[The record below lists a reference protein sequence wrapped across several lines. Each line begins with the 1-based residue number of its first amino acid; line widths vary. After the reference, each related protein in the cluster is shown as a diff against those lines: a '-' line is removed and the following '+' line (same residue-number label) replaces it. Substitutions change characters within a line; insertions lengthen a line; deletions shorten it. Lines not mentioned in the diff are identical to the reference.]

1 MPVEGAGGESGTTTH
16 RLANRAQR
24 RAGERRAPGSRSQNT
39 GMRGQAGGSMAG
51 KGPGRRIDASK
62 TPFNR
67 MRHSAA
73 RENNKGTREQKQNP
87 AEQENHQ
94 ENNGSA
100 GPGTRAGKS
109 VQTGKQQPRQKA
121 GRAQAGRG
129 GERVWEAGR
138 TGQGGGEAG
147 RMEQEGG
154 EARGTGD
161 RGGWGL
167 GAGGGGC
174 TREAETSATDSSS
187 AGHARTRTQQGAAQ
201 SARTDSVGA
210 ARPPAERAGRP
221 PPPAHQ
227 LPEHGAPPGSATARN
242 TASTATTRAPAHRH

>member
-1 MPVEGAGGESGTTTH
+1 MHQTHPSTACGT
-16 RLANRAQR
+16 
-24 RAGERRAPGSRSQNT
+24 APP
-39 GMRGQAGGSMAG
+39 G
-51 KGPGRRIDASK
+51 K
-62 TPFNR
+62 
-67 MRHSAA
+67 
-73 RENNKGTREQKQNP
+73 NNKGTREQKQNP
-87 AEQENHQ
+87 AEQENYQ
-94 ENNGSA
+94 ESSGSA

-129 GERVWEAGR
+129 GERVREAGR

>member
-1 MPVEGAGGESGTTTH
+1 
-16 RLANRAQR
+16 
-24 RAGERRAPGSRSQNT
+24 
-39 GMRGQAGGSMAG
+39 MRGQAGGSMAG
-51 KGPGRRIDASK
+51 RGPGRRSDAPN

-87 AEQENHQ
+87 VEQENHQ
-94 ENNGSA
+94 ESSGSA

-121 GRAQAGRG
+121 GRAQEGRG
-129 GERVWEAGR
+129 GERVREAGR

-147 RMEQEGG
+147 RMEQEDG

-174 TREAETSATDSSS
+174 TRELRRH
-187 AGHARTRTQQGAAQ
+187 GPARQQPRCCGR
-201 SARTDSVGA
+201 SARERSPL
-210 ARPPAERAGRP
+210 ARKPPSDRVVDAW
-221 PPPAHQ
+221 
-227 LPEHGAPPGSATARN
+227 L
-242 TASTATTRAPAHRH
+242 

>member
-1 MPVEGAGGESGTTTH
+1 MHQTHPSTACGTTP
-16 RLANRAQR
+16 
-24 RAGERRAPGSRSQNT
+24 PGKT
-39 GMRGQAGGSMAG
+39 TRGQGSKSKSPQSKRTTKKAAAAPAPAQELVKASRQASNNRG
-51 KGPGRRIDASK
+51 KRQGAL
-62 TPFNR
+62 
-67 MRHSAA
+67 
-73 RENNKGTREQKQNP
+73 KQ
-87 AEQENHQ
+87 A
-94 ENNGSA
+94 
-100 GPGTRAGKS
+100 
-109 VQTGKQQPRQKA
+109 
-121 GRAQAGRG
+121 G
-129 GERVWEAGR
+129 GERVREAGR

-201 SARTDSVGA
+201 SARTDSMGA
-210 ARPPAERAGRP
+210 ARPPAGRAGRP

-227 LPEHGAPPGSATARN
+227 LPEHGAPPGSAIERHRGVSKTIGMQSARRDGGN
-242 TASTATTRAPAHRH
+242 QQGRRGLSQRARGQRQGQGAAAPEGRRCPRRRRAAGGHPA